1 MVSRPFGPFGPF
13 GPFSVHIEFTP
24 PPLDR
29 TKQPILGCQPG
40 DMKMRF
46 PKKTLIDLD
55 WQRLCEHLAERCS
68 GEQAAE
74 RCRFLPFLE
83 PEDAWEHLSQV
94 DELVKGMDAGDSP
107 PSLPAHPVD
116 EWLLRIEHQGVV
128 SGEAL
133 VRIASNIKLF
143 VSIARYLD
151 NRRDAMPKNAAL
163 VVPAEGNAAL
173 IKLANLAAELDSAFE
188 PDGSVSDRAS
198 VELSRLRAR
207 LVSLRKRLMSRLEK
221 LAEKESDLLQE
232 RTVSLRNDRFV
243 LPVRADAHRRLQGI
257 VHGTSGSGATI
268 FVEPE
273 SAIEAGNDMTLTQ
286 EEILREEAR
295 IIAELSE
302 AVGFEMEAVR
312 AACRTI
318 VDVETRIAAAR
329 LSVSLHAAVPL
340 KGASGSLSLISAR
353 HPLLVLA
360 GAEVIP
366 CTVEASSGEC
376 IVVSGPNAGGKTVV
390 LKTVGLLGLMLSAG
404 LPIPADAAS
413 RLGMPLTVLTDIGD
427 DQSLKENLSTFSAH
441 LTNIS
446 RILQQGRYGT
456 IVLLDE
462 LAAGTD
468 PGEGAALA
476 EAILEKLCEQ
486 EATAFTTTHFDA
498 LKTRAIEEGAFK
510 NVAMGFDLGTMRPT
524 FELHE
529 GSPGSSSAL
538 EVAKRFGAPD
548 DVIDR
553 ARKLMPDEAR
563 RLESA
568 ILALERS
575 RTKMTEEAVALADA
589 RRQAEAIEQ
598 QKTKELKRLKEREDK
613 FLDKERE
620 ALWQEIRTAREKI
633 RDAEQL
639 IKRQRRDA
647 KVVSRTRQEV
657 NEIQEKLDPGGPF
670 SGRDQASLPGRA
682 AVTGELKPGVTVF
695 VQTFGKE
702 GVVESEP
709 RGKKLFVTIGR
720 LKTQVHVNDL
730 RVVDKG
736 KGDPGKPQTP
746 KLGPAPSLR
755 REDPIQTSRNTVDLR
770 GMMAEEAVDAAD
782 AHLDRALRE
791 DLGVAFII
799 HGHGTGALKG
809 AIRTYVADSPYVA
822 EFRPGERGEGGD
834 GVTVVWLR

>member
-1 MVSRPFGPFGPF
+1 
-13 GPFSVHIEFTP
+13 
-24 PPLDR
+24 
-29 TKQPILGCQPG
+29 
-40 DMKMRF
+40 MRF

-55 WQRLCEHLAERCS
+55 WQRLCDHLAERCS

-74 RCRFLPFLE
+74 RCRCLPFLE
-83 PEDAWEHLSQV
+83 PEEAWEHLFLV
-94 DELVKGMDAGDSP
+94 DELLRGMDAGDPP
-107 PSLPAHPVD
+107 PSLPAHLVD

-151 NRRDAMPKNAAL
+151 NRRDTMPKNAAL

-173 IKLANLAAELDSAFE
+173 IKLANLAAELESAFE

-198 VELSRLRAR
+198 VALSRLRAR
-207 LVSLRKRLMSRLEK
+207 LVSLRKRLISRLEK
-221 LAEKESDLLQE
+221 IADKEADLLQE
-232 RTVSLRNDRFV
+232 RNISLRNDRFV
-243 LPVRADAHRRLQGI
+243 LPVRADAHRRLPGI

-273 SAIEAGNDMTLTQ
+273 SVIEAGNDMTLTQ

-302 AVGFEMEAVR
+302 AVGFEIGAVR
-312 AACRTI
+312 SACRTI

-329 LSVSLHAAVPL
+329 LSVELRAAVPM
-340 KGASGSLSLISAR
+340 KGASGSLTLISAR

-360 GAEVIP
+360 GVAVIP
-366 CTVEASSGEC
+366 CTVAASAGEC

-390 LKTVGLLGLMLSAG
+390 LKTVGLLGLMLAAG
-404 LPIPADAAS
+404 LPIPADGAS
-413 RLGMPLTVLTDIGD
+413 RFGMPRTVLTDIGD

-441 LTNIS
+441 MTNIS
-446 RILQQGRYGT
+446 RILQQGRYGA
-456 IVLLDE
+456 IALLDE

-476 EAILEKLCEQ
+476 EAILEKLCAQ
-486 EATAFTTTHFDA
+486 EATAFATTHFDA
-498 LKTRAIEEGAFK
+498 LKTRALSEGSFK
-510 NVAMGFDLGTMRPT
+510 NVAMGFDLSTMRPT
-524 FELHE
+524 FALHE

-538 EVAKRFGAPD
+538 EVARRFGAPD
-548 DVIDR
+548 DVVAR

-575 RTKMTEEAVALADA
+575 RAKMTEEAAALSDA

-598 QKTKELKRLKEREDK
+598 LKAKELKKLKAREDK

-620 ALWQEIRTAREKI
+620 ALWREIRSAREKI
-633 RDAEQL
+633 RDAEQI

-647 KVVSRTRQEV
+647 KAVGRVRTEV
-657 NEIQEKLDPGGPF
+657 NRVQEKLEPGGALSAGEKSP
-670 SGRDQASLPGRA
+670 LPGRPA
-682 AVTGELKPGVTVF
+682 AEGELKPGMTVF

-702 GVVESEP
+702 AVVVSEA

-720 LKTQVHVNDL
+720 LKTQVHLSDL

-736 KGDPGKPQTP
+736 KDDPGKQQPQ
-746 KLGPAPSLR
+746 KLGPAPTLR

-770 GMMAEEAVDAAD
+770 GMLAEEAVDAAD
-782 AHLDRALRE
+782 AHLDRAMRE

-809 AIRTYVADSPYVA
+809 AIRTYVENSPYVA